1 MNSRCVIACYH
12 LGGPGC
18 PLCSL
23 APVNSV
29 AQKYS
34 IRPSPREGLRVQ
46 RLRIRD
52 EMMAATD
59 GFTSRDDARA
69 STQAVQPHSHVKTLR
84 SARVG
89 WVLGVST
96 TASGDRTAA
105 SAVREGTH
113 QSAGLRPT
121 STPRAVRVPERSDG
135 HTV

>member
-1 MNSRCVIACYH
+1 MMESMGVAHQTKWPCVRAPGSSERMNSRCVIACYH

-89 WVLGVST
+89 WV
-96 TASGDRTAA
+96 
-105 SAVREGTH
+105 
-113 QSAGLRPT
+113 
-121 STPRAVRVPERSDG
+121 
-135 HTV
+135 